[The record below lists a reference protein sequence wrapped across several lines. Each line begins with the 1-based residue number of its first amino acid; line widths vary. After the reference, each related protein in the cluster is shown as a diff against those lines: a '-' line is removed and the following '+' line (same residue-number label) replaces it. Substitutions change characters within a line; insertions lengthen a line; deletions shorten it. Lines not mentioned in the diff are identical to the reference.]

1 MASLNWPDECTLPAS
16 RGEPRFVQPE
26 SNICLDFHGDP
37 LRAQVVVFSDGNHHM
52 ALQEA
57 LRAFVLTH
65 PEVNEVFYTTTPP
78 KVALQLVRAGCL
90 DIGNLRLSV
99 KPHIF
104 ISPPAILDQ
113 LVAEKR
119 MSGYRVFMRSRGVV
133 ALVRRGNPKN
143 ITGLRDLL
151 RPNVKLF
158 LSNPINEK
166 VSYQIYTDC
175 LRRLALHEGITLEFL
190 AHAPGSPD
198 PNKLMY
204 GHSIHHREAPQA
216 LADGQADVA
225 LVFYHLALRYQR
237 IFPELFDF
245 VWPTGSV
252 GEQECDVN
260 HFACGLIGDGGVW
273 GRTLEDFLMSD
284 EVAAIYSRHGLERV
298 G

>member
-1 MASLNWPDECTLPAS
+1 MTRLNWPDENARPVH
-16 RGEPRFVQPE
+16 GDEPRFAQPD

-37 LRAQVVVFSDGNHHM
+37 LRAKVVVFSDGNHHM

-57 LRAFVLTH
+57 LRAFVVEY
-65 PEVNEVFYTTTPP
+65 PEAGEVFYTTTPP
-78 KVALQLVRAGCL
+78 RVALQMLRAGCL

-99 KPHIF
+99 KPHLF

-113 LVAEKR
+113 VVAEKR
-119 MSGYRVFMRSRGVV
+119 MPGYRLFMRSRGVV

-143 ITGLRDLL
+143 ITGLGDLL
-151 RPNVKLF
+151 RPDVKLF
-158 LSNPINEK
+158 LSNPVNEK

-175 LRRLALHEGITLEFL
+175 LRRLALHEGVTLDFL
-190 AHAPGSPD
+190 SHTPGSPD
-198 PNKLMY
+198 PAKLMY

-216 LADGQADVA
+216 LADGLADVA

-245 VWPTGSV
+245 VWPTGSL
-252 GEQECDVN
+252 GEQDCDIN
-260 HFACGLIGDGGVW
+260 HFGIGLIGDGGEW
-273 GRTLEDFLMSD
+273 GRTLKDFLMTD
-284 EVAAIYSRHGLERV
+284 VVTAIYSAHGLERA